1 MPQLELLLLI
11 TIFVFFFFFLD
22 KINYQNCPSAEL
34 LKKK

>member
-11 TIFVFFFFFLD
+11 TIFLFIYLFLD

-34 LKKK
+34 L